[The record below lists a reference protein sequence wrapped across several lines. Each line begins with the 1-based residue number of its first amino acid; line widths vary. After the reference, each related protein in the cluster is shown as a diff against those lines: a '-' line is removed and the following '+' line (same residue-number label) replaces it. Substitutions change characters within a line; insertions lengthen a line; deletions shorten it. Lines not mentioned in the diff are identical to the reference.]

1 MAGQSR
7 CCWNTWEGNLNQSW
21 SQEVAWSRGQSSISL
36 LINRPWC
43 HVSCKSVAFQIPSR
57 VFSLLIQCWR
67 RAFEIWFGNIAN
79 TPGHLSQWAT
89 TTEPECPRTCDLL
102 KRSTGLKTSVL
113 QLQSSPCLLQIE
125 KSWASDLVQPKKK
138 KKILPE
144 KPVWPQGKQDMTK
157 DETSLGLI
165 SCKSWRGK
173 LQPVFTWNLGHNLCL
188 KRAQPK
194 TMELRFHSPTST
206 SLLSCNYTKLVS
218 PCPYIRSSNDKWK
231 MTLEAKDT
239 KAQENETSD
248 DV

>member
-43 HVSCKSVAFQIPSR
+43 HVSCKSIAFQIPSR

-67 RAFEIWFGNIAN
+67 HAFEIWFGNIAN

-89 TTEPECPRTCDLL
+89 TTEPECPRACDLI
-102 KRSTGLKTSVL
+102 KRSTGLKTNVL

-138 KKILPE
+138 NSPR
-144 KPVWPQGKQDMTK
+144 
-157 DETSLGLI
+157 ETSVASGEAGHDKGWNQSGSDFMQVMEREATACFHEELG
-165 SCKSWRGK
+165 
-173 LQPVFTWNLGHNLCL
+173 T
-188 KRAQPK
+188 
-194 TMELRFHSPTST
+194 
-206 SLLSCNYTKLVS
+206 
-218 PCPYIRSSNDKWK
+218 
-231 MTLEAKDT
+231 
-239 KAQENETSD
+239 
-248 DV
+248 